1 MIISSYHERKN
12 TPMDE
17 INQQIEAFIDTLIE
31 ILLIIERE
39 EKEHDE

>member
-1 MIISSYHERKN
+1 
-12 TPMDE
+12 MDE

-31 ILLIIERE
+31 LLLIIERE

>member
-1 MIISSYHERKN
+1 
-12 TPMDE
+12 MDE

>member
-1 MIISSYHERKN
+1 
-12 TPMDE
+12 MDE

-39 EKEHDE
+39 EKEYDE